1 MEQPLYACILIIHM
15 YIYICTYYI
24 YIYTHTYIYI
34 YLALTDFHSYQPGR
48 GQDEVV
54 STGCLYE
61 CSVCLPVTNV
71 DVYVHL

>member
-1 MEQPLYACILIIHM
+1 MHAYLLYICIYIYVRII
-15 YIYICTYYI
+15 YIYIHTDIYI
-24 YIYTHTYIYI
+24 YIYF
-34 YLALTDFHSYQPGR
+34 ALTDFHSYQPGR

>member
-1 MEQPLYACILIIHM
+1 MHAYLLYICIYIYVRII
-15 YIYICTYYI
+15 YIYIHTHIYI
-24 YIYTHTYIYI
+24 YIYF
-34 YLALTDFHSYQPGR
+34 ALTDFHSYQPGR